1 MLISIIISRPK
12 INIKLFLQKNE
23 WNPTLPNGAPGS
35 IYLKGEG
42 SAVGRRGQV
51 KNRKKHTAIPIA
63 QSQYRWETLNVT
75 KALKTFLRIFLPVKK
90 EKILPPGRTFSICR
104 KLSDYRQKSAKK
116 GSSTDPLKAR
126 NNYCSTA

>member
-63 QSQYRWETLNVT
+63 QSQYMWETLNVT

-90 EKILPPGRTFSICR
+90 EKILPPGRTFSVCR
-104 KLSDYRQKSAKK
+104 KLF
-116 GSSTDPLKAR
+116 
-126 NNYCSTA
+126 

>member
-63 QSQYRWETLNVT
+63 QSQYMWETLNVT
-75 KALKTFLRIFLPVKK
+75 KALKTFFADFFLLKRRKFFRPDACFQSAESFLITGKK
-90 EKILPPGRTFSICR
+90 A
-104 KLSDYRQKSAKK
+104 QKRVFNK
-116 GSSTDPLKAR
+116 TPLKADY
-126 NNYCSTA
+126 NYCSTA

>member
-1 MLISIIISRPK
+1 M
-12 INIKLFLQKNE
+12 
-23 WNPTLPNGAPGS
+23 
-35 IYLKGEG
+35 
-42 SAVGRRGQV
+42 GRRGQV

-63 QSQYRWETLNVT
+63 QSQYMWETLNVT

-116 GSSTDPLKAR
+116 GLQQTL
-126 NNYCSTA
+126 